1 MRERY
6 LRIMERALEAYTPEH
21 IREYLDSVREKGLTE
36 HGFPRL
42 TANIGILM
50 AHGKRTEL
58 LPVFLEMMDLCCFQ
72 MPGRHAANDFSV
84 KEICFALLELEQT
97 SLIPLERM
105 QAWKEDL
112 RRLDAWQDY
121 DCIAPTPDTRVGN
134 WAAYGAASEY
144 LREVTGQSD
153 ASAFLDRQIPSQLL
167 SVEENGMYR
176 DPNDPILYDLATR
189 CQFAVLLHFGY
200 SGQYRDALDDC
211 LKKSGMLTLQMQSVT
226 GEMAFGGRSNQYLF
240 NEAYLASACAYEAA
254 RYAGEGDM
262 TLAGQFQDAAAMAA
276 DSILLWLDRLE
287 GKRHIKNRYPMDSSY
302 GCEGYGYFDKYMISL
317 ASFIYLAYLF
327 TAVTVLPVPCPARC
341 GGYTARTSVHFHK
354 FAANCGG
361 YFLEWDTA
369 ADPHYDATG
378 LGRIHKAGAPS
389 ELMLS
394 VPFAEKPVYRIRD
407 GKPADHFCGQTFAD
421 PDRNPGQLAMCGGV
435 LQEEK
440 WHFACEEGDI
450 RDIRSI
456 SESDT
461 QVTVELVNSLGQTE
475 RYDITADGI
484 EIIVTGK
491 GRIAYA
497 LPLFA
502 HNGQDGSFLEY
513 MDELCE
519 TVVCYDGWLYRITTT
534 DTLKDTKQDYRNRN
548 GTYTLFLAEG
558 TDTLK
563 IRLCCEKDT
572 GIREA
577 EYAEH
582 FTGH

>member
-6 LRIMERALEAYTPEH
+6 LLIMERALEAYTPEH
-21 IREYLDSVREKGLTE
+21 IQSYLDSVRMKGLTE

-42 TANIGILM
+42 TANIGILL
-50 AHGKRTEL
+50 AHGKRSEL
-58 LPVFLEMMDLCCFQ
+58 LPVFLEMMDLCCSQ

-84 KEICFALLELEQT
+84 KEICFALLALEKT
-97 SLIPLERM
+97 KLIPPERI

-144 LREVTGQSD
+144 LREVVGVCNASD
-153 ASAFLDRQIPSQLL
+153 FLDRQIPSQLL

-200 SGQYRDALDDC
+200 SGKYRDALDDC
-211 LKKSGMLTLQMQSVT
+211 LRRSGKLTLQMQSVT

-254 RYAGEGDM
+254 RYAKEGDM
-262 TLAGQFQDAAAMAA
+262 TLAGQFQDAAALAA

-327 TAVTVLPVPCPARC
+327 TAETVLPVPCPARS
-341 GGYTARTSVHFHK
+341 GGFTACTSVHFHK
-354 FAANCGG
+354 FVANCGG

-378 LGRIHKAGAPS
+378 LGRIHKAGVPS

-394 VPFAEKPVYRIRD
+394 VPFAEKPVYQIRD
-407 GKPADHFCGQTFAD
+407 GKPAAPFGGQTFDD
-421 PDRNPGQLAMCGGV
+421 PDRNPGQLAMCGGI
-435 LQEEK
+435 LQDGK
-440 WHFACEEGDI
+440 WHFASEAGDI
-450 RDIRSI
+450 REIHCI
-456 SESDT
+456 KETES
-461 QVTVELVNSLGQTE
+461 QVTVELVNSLEQTE

-484 EIIVTGK
+484 EITVTGD

-497 LPLFA
+497 LPLFN
-502 HNGQDGSFLEY
+502 HNGNEGSFIEY
-513 MDELCE
+513 ADGMQS
-519 TVVCYDGWLYRITTT
+519 TVVCYHNWLYRITTT
-534 DTLKDTKQDYRNRN
+534 AALKDTKQEYRNRN
-548 GTYTLFLAEG
+548 GTYTLFTAEG
-558 TDTLK
+558 TNTIQ
-563 IRLCCEKDT
+563 IRLCCEKAT
-572 GIREA
+572 RIKEA